1 VATQGRLLAFVR
13 ERRCDVARCTFLAV
27 DEVDAMVD
35 LGFHD
40 QVACLARR
48 LRPSRQTFC
57 FSALVHRPRST
68 PSRAPRSTRSTSASA
83 SRRRKAC
90 AATTTSTVRSSGF
103 LLTKTDSRRSSQRSR
118 RSSRPSP
125 SNAILLRRRRSWP
138 SWRARRPSKRSCA
151 PWASAT
157 RRCAASLYTATSTP
171 PTGPGRPA
179 PRAHHRRPRIARR
192 RRREPRPHWSH
203 LDAVVNLEAPATVES
218 FIHRVGR
225 RGRRGAALTLLQD
238 PADKPLV
245 GASSPSSVA
254 TTATAPKT
262 PLSSPSPA

>member
-1 VATQGRLLAFVR
+1 MQKALAAGPDVATQGRLLAFVR

-83 SRRRKAC
+83 SRRRKSC

-171 PTGPGRPA
+171 PTGPGPSGPSRAPPTPA
-179 PRAHHRRPRIARR
+179 HCSSPTSRAAASLEPPRR
-192 RRREPRPHWSH
+192 RRQPRGTRHS
-203 LDAVVNLEAPATVES
+203 
-218 FIHRVGR
+218 
-225 RGRRGAALTLLQD
+225 
-238 PADKPLV
+238 
-245 GASSPSSVA
+245 
-254 TTATAPKT
+254 
-262 PLSSPSPA
+262 